1 MKPRRILLV
10 ATTAAAVAVVAIAW
24 RFGPALTLSLA
35 LAIPASE
42 SRLAILRSEPVREE
56 IVIQGVGRPIVA
68 DLYRPAAPRAALVL
82 VHGLSRA
89 GRRHP
94 ELVRLARLLARHRQL
109 VVVPEFQGLVEFTL
123 SGAEVESIRGALHY
137 AAALGYPV
145 GIAGFSFGAGPALLA
160 AADVPD
166 VRLVASFGGYAD
178 LRNVIAYVTTGAHA
192 FGDRRYVQ
200 RQEEYN
206 RWKLLALLAGF
217 LDSEPDRRA
226 LGAIAAR
233 RLADPATDTRAAEA
247 TLGADGRAALRLA
260 LNRDERAVAPLIE
273 ALPARA
279 RQALDSLSPLPIVPR
294 LHGRLLIAHGAA
306 DDSIPFTESLR
317 LADAAPGRARLAVL
331 HTFHHTGP
339 QKVWPSLRGH
349 IQDAWSLLWLAD
361 GLLSDGG

>member
-1 MKPRRILLV
+1 MKPRRVVFV
-10 ATTAAAVAVVAIAW
+10 ASVAAVLALAAVGW
-24 RFGPALTLSLA
+24 RFGPALTLSLT

-42 SRLAILRSEPVREE
+42 RWLAILRTEPVREE
-56 IVIQGVGRPIVA
+56 IVIPGSGRPIVA
-68 DLYRPAAPRAALVL
+68 DLYRPQAPRAALVL

-109 VVVPEFQGLVEFTL
+109 VLVPEFQGLAEFRL
-123 SGAEVESIRGALHY
+123 SGAEVESVRTALRH

-160 AADVPD
+160 AADLPD

-192 FGDRRYVQ
+192 FGDQRYVQ

-226 LGAIAAR
+226 LGAIATR
-233 RLADPATDTRAAEA
+233 RLADPATDTREAEA
-247 TLGADGRAALRLA
+247 LLGPEGQAALRLA
-260 LNRDERAVAPLIE
+260 LNRDERAVASLLE

-279 RQALDSLSPLPIVPR
+279 RQTLDRLSPLASVPR
-294 LHGRLLIAHGAA
+294 LHGQLLLAHGAA

-317 LADAAPGRARLAVL
+317 LAAAAPGRTRLAVL

-339 QKVWPSLRGH
+339 QPMWRSVREKV
-349 IQDAWSLLWLAD
+349 QDAWSLLWLAD
-361 GLLSDGG
+361 GLLTGGR